1 MAQRIT
7 NRGGV
12 RKKIIPRRNSPRGQ
26 TKRNNVPSDADL
38 MKMAKDQYRNDK
50 EFLKVIEVIISELK
64 GPQWTVIKADNYSNR
79 TLKSITN
86 VSPKTLWKLENM
98 ASDTRFSE
106 KFGIHINSYMYL
118 PHGKK
123 NYKTIYLVH
132 FNPHSNAGWNKLEKT
147 DKMHSNS
154 STTKRVIE
162 INARVYLNSTALGID
177 IKNRLHRDALF
188 IYQDDAASKS
198 TISKLITLSSD
209 DSSLEDEEKSLSSSE
224 SKLTTSSSDDSSS
237 EDEDEEEKSLSSS
250 KVSSSSESVIRHWY
264 KYVYKCPCQ
273 CPCKYRQCA
282 CDKR

>member
-106 KFGIHINSYMYL
+106 KFGIQINSYMFL
-118 PHGKK
+118 
-123 NYKTIYLVH
+123 
-132 FNPHSNAGWNKLEKT
+132 NKVT
-147 DKMHSNS
+147 
-154 STTKRVIE
+154 
-162 INARVYLNSTALGID
+162 
-177 IKNRLHRDALF
+177 
-188 IYQDDAASKS
+188 
-198 TISKLITLSSD
+198 
-209 DSSLEDEEKSLSSSE
+209 
-224 SKLTTSSSDDSSS
+224 
-237 EDEDEEEKSLSSS
+237 
-250 KVSSSSESVIRHWY
+250 
-264 KYVYKCPCQ
+264 
-273 CPCKYRQCA
+273 
-282 CDKR
+282 